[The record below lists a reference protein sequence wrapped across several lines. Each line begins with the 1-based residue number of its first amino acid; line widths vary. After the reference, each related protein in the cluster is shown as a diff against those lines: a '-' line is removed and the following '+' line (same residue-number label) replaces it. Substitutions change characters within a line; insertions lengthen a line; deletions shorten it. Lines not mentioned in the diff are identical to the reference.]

1 MSAGDKGVLRNFWE
15 RPGNNGH
22 TFFQGKPT
30 CRFCRHLDYIERL
43 HAHGGRE
50 YLCHHPD
57 ADPLGPRHPAPIW
70 PDMETPDWCPVGP
83 AHGADGLAPDAP
95 AR

>member
-1 MSAGDKGVLRNFWE
+1 MRSEKGALATFRE

-22 TFFQGKPT
+22 SYFQGKAT
-30 CRFCRHLDYIERL
+30 CLFCRHLDFIERL
-43 HAHGGRE
+43 RAFGGRE

-70 PDMETPDWCPVGP
+70 PEAATPDWCLVGP
-83 AHGADGLAPDAP
+83 AHGAEGLAEPP
-95 AR
+95 ANG